1 MEKPQNKT
9 EWQEGFEAGEN
20 FVLAMVEDLAGVKF
34 TSLTELITFI
44 RMNNNNGSSL

>member
-20 FVLAMVEDLAGVKF
+20 FVLAMVKDLAGVEFK
-34 TSLTELITFI
+34 SLTELITFI
-44 RMNNNNGSSL
+44 RVNNDKAK

>member
-20 FVLAMVEDLAGVKF
+20 FVLAMVKDLAGVEFK
-34 TSLTELITFI
+34 TLTELITFI
-44 RMNNNNGSSL
+44 RTRNDKVN